1 MNEKMKK
8 ILSFFIAFCLFAIA
22 ADAQKG
28 FDPEKFRADLHKY
41 ITAEAHLTPVEAER
55 FFPLYDE
62 MKAKQ
67 MKLGKNSVNRHKK
80 PTTEAACRA
89 AIIKADEIEVKRKQ
103 IERTYH
109 LKFLKVL
116 SASKLYDVLL
126 AESKFHKKVFKDVA
140 RRGKKHK

>member
-1 MNEKMKK
+1 MNKDMKK
-8 ILSFFIAFCLFAIA
+8 ILSFVIAFCLFAA
-22 ADAQKG
+22 VADAQKG

-41 ITAEAHLTPVEAER
+41 ITAEAHLTPAEAEK

-67 MKLGKNSVNRHKK
+67 MKLGKGTGRKCKK

-89 AIIKADEIEVKRKQ
+89 AIVKADEIELKRKQ

-116 SASKLYDVLL
+116 PASKLYDVLV
-126 AESKFHKKVFKDVA
+126 AESKFHRKVFRDVA
-140 RRGKKHK
+140 RGSKKHK